1 MSGPDRETPGEDGI
15 DLGAPAPFRR
25 HPATLDAAEL
35 LQHCTVTTGRAGGPG
50 GQHRNKVET
59 RVVVV
64 HDATGCLGEG
74 SETRS
79 QERNRAAAV
88 QRLRVNLALALR
100 GDGLADPAARAV
112 VDRRSPAGFKLNPLH
127 ADWPVVL
134 AAVLDECA
142 LERWDVR
149 AAGRRLGVSASRVVR
164 ALKIEPRAQ
173 TLLNDRRAAL
183 GLRALK

>member
-1 MSGPDRETPGEDGI
+1 MTDAPI
-15 DLGAPAPFRR
+15 DLGEPAPFRR
-25 HPATLDAAEL
+25 HPATLAPADL
-35 LQHCTVTTGRAGGPG
+35 LDHCTVTTGRAGGPG

-59 RVVVV
+59 RVVVT
-64 HDATGCLGEG
+64 HDATGAIGEG

-88 QRLRVNLALALR
+88 QRLRVNLALSLR

-112 VDRRSPAGFKLNPLH
+112 VERRSGNGLKVSDSH
-127 ADWPVVL
+127 GDWPVVL

-164 ALKIEPRAQ
+164 ALKTEPRAHR
-173 TLLNDRRAAL
+173 LLNDRRADL
-183 GLRALK
+183 GLRPLK

>member
-1 MSGPDRETPGEDGI
+1 MADDSEDRI
-15 DLGAPAPFRR
+15 DLGESAPFRR
-25 HPATLDAAEL
+25 HPATLTPAEL
-35 LQHCTVTTGRAGGPG
+35 LEHCTVQTGRAGGPG

-59 RVVVV
+59 RVVVT
-64 HDATGCLGEG
+64 HDATGCVGEG

-88 QRLRVNLALALR
+88 QRLRVNLALSLR

-112 VDRRSPAGFKLNPLH
+112 VGRRSGNGLKVSATH
-127 ADWPVVL
+127 EDWPVVL
-134 AAVLDECA
+134 AAALDELA

-164 ALKIEPRAQ
+164 ALKTEPRAH
-173 TLLNDRRAAL
+173 TLLNDRRAER
-183 GLRALK
+183 GLRPLK